1 MSASNVNGCLS
12 EARADSFVIILP
24 CNCLILIKMH
34 DCKRRRGRWF
44 ILLLVLSPPPISI
57 SISSTF
63 SFFFRV
69 FFLFTVYLSISRCY
83 IGDSIILLFFK
94 MCMSL
99 LLLFS
104 SHILS
109 FPLFSPF
116 IYFIFFFVLSLM
128 AGQTWNSITC
138 SSLHTYS
145 HKQKTIDDPFS

>member
-34 DCKRRRGRWF
+34 DCKRKRGRWF

-69 FFLFTVYLSISRCY
+69 FFLFIVYLSISRCY
-83 IGDSIILLFFK
+83 IGDSITLLFFK
-94 MCMSL
+94 GCMSL

-109 FPLFSPF
+109 FPLIRPPPF
-116 IYFIFFFVLSLM
+116 FCSLM
-128 AGQTWNSITC
+128 AEQTWNSITC